1 MANAIYPKYKKSLL
15 SGAANVSL
23 TSETVKVSLIDDDGT
38 ANTDYSASHQFYSD
52 LNNANSGVI
61 ATVTLSNV
69 TVSDDAVVD
78 ADNVT
83 FQSVANSAND
93 AEALLF
99 WIDTGNTE
107 TSHLV
112 AWMDT
117 NVTGLPITP
126 DGSNIDITWST
137 SGIFKL

>member
-1 MANAIYPKYKKSLL
+1 
-15 SGAANVSL
+15 
-23 TSETVKVSLIDDDGT
+23 VSLIDDDGT

-69 TVSDDAVVD
+69 TLSDDAVVD